1 MWLLG
6 DIILY
11 RFSETQERYPFPLSS
26 MNSSHVCLKALRSSP
41 RPKAKAR
48 RNFFVG
54 GGKETNIHRGK
65 SVSIKFP
72 NDTLE
77 FGIGIVHTSE

>member
-1 MWLLG
+1 
-6 DIILY
+6 
-11 RFSETQERYPFPLSS
+11 
-26 MNSSHVCLKALRSSP
+26 
-41 RPKAKAR
+41 
-48 RNFFVG
+48 VG